1 LLLCTSRPFSFFL
14 SLLAYFPLVLLRFAS
29 RLVLKPLLNADP
41 FRPLPF
47 LSRPHTMTA
56 STRARCRSTS
66 PRASGPASGIPP
78 SRSLVPNGFTTTTSP
93 SIRTSLFRS
102 LSSFPLSHACAH
114 LSFLFLAPPAPLL
127 LPSILFPL
135 ILALISIPIFVRPS
149 TVLPLGPADSTTP
162 DYEYTSGLELRAY
175 ELGEGETK
183 EISIPACKGKEIA
196 ALLKVSQQRGKKEL
210 KVEVAEGKL
219 AGAWNGFVY

>member
-1 LLLCTSRPFSFFL
+1 VSFYIPEGVWTSFWDPSLKITGPKWVHDNNVPFDTYV
-14 SLLAYFPLVLLRFAS
+14 SLPL
-29 RLVLKPLLNADP
+29 
-41 FRPLPF
+41 
-47 LSRPHTMTA
+47 
-56 STRARCRSTS
+56 
-66 PRASGPASGIPP
+66 
-78 SRSLVPNGFTTTTSP
+78 
-93 SIRTSLFRS
+93 S